1 MAFEVEQIEDW
12 KGQEVVDPDGEKIG
26 KLEEIFL
33 EVDSDD
39 AGIGS
44 VKTGLLGRKHS
55 LVPLEGA
62 TFTPDAVRV
71 TVTKDQV
78 KDAPTADP
86 EDPVTGK
93 QESEMLSHYRL
104 PPSGASAK
112 ERDGVRFETASA
124 RGERSAEAERL
135 REEAS
140 RQDRTA
146 KAQSS
151 AAENANEQVELARGE
166 RQESTGKADEAAR
179 RAQEL
184 REEADRHE
192 QR

>member
-1 MAFEVEQIEDW
+1 MAFEVEQVEDW
-12 KGQEVVDPDGEKIG
+12 KGQEVVDPSGEKVG

-44 VKTGLLGRKHS
+44 VKTGLFGRKHS
-55 LVPLEGA
+55 LVPLDGA

-86 EDPVTGK
+86 EDPLTGK
-93 QESEMLSHYRL
+93 QESAMLTHYGL
-104 PPSGASAK
+104 PPSGASEDDRA
-112 ERDGVRFETASA
+112 GVRFETAGLRA
-124 RGERSAEAERL
+124 ERSAEAARL

-140 RQDRTA
+140 RMDRTA
-146 KAQSS
+146 KAQTS
-151 AAENANEQVELARGE
+151 AAESAGEQAEVARRE
-166 RQESTGKADEAAR
+166 RQDSTGKADDASR
-179 RAQEL
+179 RAGEL